1 MKGNE
6 YLKKK
11 KRLLGGKCRAKQ
23 NQKETD
29 STC

>member
-6 YLKKK
+6 YLKK